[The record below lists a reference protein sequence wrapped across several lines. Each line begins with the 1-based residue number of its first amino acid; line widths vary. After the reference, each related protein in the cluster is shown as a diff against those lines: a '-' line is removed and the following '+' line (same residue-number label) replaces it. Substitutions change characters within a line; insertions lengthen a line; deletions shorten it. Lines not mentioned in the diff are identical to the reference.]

1 MPDKS
6 QVTTGFL
13 SKHIGAD
20 RDYNENNTGLG
31 YVTPDGLMFGAY
43 LNSLRKPSIYAA
55 KEWKTDP
62 YSVGPL
68 QIRGGLL
75 GGAVTGYE
83 KPIQPL
89 LMPEVL
95 GAIGDH
101 AIALGL
107 VPPIKNVTPA
117 VLALQYRKRF

>member
-1 MPDKS
+1 MP
-6 QVTTGFL
+6 QGQITTGFL
-13 SKHIGAD
+13 SRHIGAD
-20 RDYNENNTGLG
+20 KDFNENNTGLG
-31 YVTPDGLMFGAY
+31 YVSPDGLMFGAY

-55 KEWKTDP
+55 KEWTTNP
-62 YSVGPL
+62 YKVGPVNL
-68 QIRGGLL
+68 RGGLL

-83 KPIQPL
+83 KPVQL
-89 LMPEVL
+89 LVMPEIL

-101 AIALGL
+101 ALALGL